1 MIGTGDLRP
10 AAISPRCNPRL
21 IPMRLLGWIA
31 VFLSSFAC
39 LHLADAKTPAVA
51 FLSHYNKYCHKTVPE
66 SPETAKPMNLD
77 SGEDMILHFDI
88 AYFTGGSQIFP
99 GKSSIDS
106 DGISLSFHPK
116 RRTIF
121 VTENPDVLKLQASLK
136 FHLPPR
142 GYSMWHNNRNL
153 REIRF
158 RGPRIP
164 VRTKAVGFEFHGF
177 WARKT
182 GELCMVGSGS
192 SLGSSHAVSF
202 APSSSVV
209 LKLKYPVS
217 DPGNVSSLILGS
229 LESVSPGG
237 SLDYFDPV
245 SILAVPHFGEYKYSL
260 MSGGKGNC
268 LRSNG
273 GMEENLPIE
282 LKDQSVCLSQLYQHA
297 RSFELEYGSE
307 CSDSS
312 NGSKCNPLTA
322 DSQGLPGF
330 MTIQGIRCEPN
341 RGMRVLVGFPD
352 SIEYWSRAFGYG
364 RVFNPNNMLLGE
376 GAWDE
381 KENKLCVIACR
392 VLGFHRSLHNA
403 SVGDCSIQ
411 LNLRFPKKMTI
422 QHRSNVVGQI
432 SSSKSVSEAGY
443 FPPIGFHG
451 TKNKVTGLPGLRY
464 DYTMLDLVGK
474 SCAEKKISKGKGTY
488 PSPYSYDMRF
498 DMSVTNSKGEKAEGD
513 ASPFFVG
520 EQLFE
525 PYRMHSG
532 TNSRLNLSYK
542 ISFTPSSDFEL
553 GDEILSNRSVDFS
566 AEGTYNKENGVL
578 CMIGCRHLVS
588 HIKHPTRNETTDC
601 KILITMQFAPLNSN
615 VRADIKGSIESMRGK
630 EDPLYFRKLQIS
642 SHSVYIKQA
651 ADSIWRMD
659 IEILLVLVTNTLA
672 CIFVGLQLY
681 HVSKHPEVLPFLSF
695 VMLVVLTLGH
705 MIPLLLNFEAMFG
718 STSGRQNVFLGSG
731 GWLEV
736 NEIVVRMVTMV
747 AFLLQFRLLQLSWTS
762 RQTAK
767 RQKSLWLS
775 ERRVVYFSLPLY
787 AAGGFLAWYAH
798 QWKNSY
804 TNSYLRSRHR
814 FYQQQHYPWDHFKSY
829 AGLILDG
836 FLLPQIVFNLFLNS
850 SEDALSLP
858 FCMGTTI
865 VRLLPHA
872 YDLYR
877 AHSSSWYLD
886 LSYIYANHRMDFY
899 STSWNI
905 IIPIGGLLFAAI
917 VYSQQR
923 FGGRCILPKRCRGTS
938 EYEKVP
944 TVSSEEMTTYSQH

>member
-1 MIGTGDLRP
+1 MQLLRRI
-10 AAISPRCNPRL
+10 AFF
-21 IPMRLLGWIA
+21 LL
-31 VFLSSFAC
+31 SFAC

-51 FLSHYNKYCHKTVPE
+51 FISYYSKFCHQTVPE
-66 SPETAKPMNLD
+66 SPETSKPVN
-77 SGEDMILHFDI
+77 SATGEDRTLYFDI

-99 GKSSIDS
+99 GKSSLDS
-106 DGISLSFHPK
+106 DGITLSFHPK
-116 RRTIF
+116 RRTMF
-121 VTENPDVLKLQASLK
+121 VTENPDVIKLQATLK

-142 GYSMWHNNRNL
+142 GYSMWQGNRNL
-153 REIRF
+153 REIHF

-164 VRTKAVGFEFHGF
+164 VRTKSVGFEFFGF
-177 WARKT
+177 WSRKN

-192 SLGSSHAVSF
+192 SLGSSHAAASF

-209 LKLKYPVS
+209 LRLKYPVS

-237 SLDYFDPV
+237 SLDYFEPV
-245 SILAVPHFGEYKYSL
+245 SILAVPHFSEYKYSL

-268 LRSNG
+268 LRRSDG
-273 GMEENLPIE
+273 GMEANLPLE

-307 CSDSS
+307 CSDIS
-312 NGSKCNPLTA
+312 NSSKCNPLTA

-341 RGMRVLVGFPD
+341 RGIRVLVGFHK

-364 RVFNPNNMLLGE
+364 RVFNPNSMLLGE

-392 VLGFHRSLHNA
+392 VLGFNRSLHNA

-432 SSSKSVSEAGY
+432 SSSKSVSDAGY

-451 TKNKVTGLPGLRY
+451 TKNKVRGLPGLKY

-474 SCAEKKISKGKGTY
+474 SCVEKKIKKGKGTY

-498 DMSVTNSKGEKAEGD
+498 DMSVTNSKGQKAEGD

-520 EQLFE
+520 EQFYE

-532 TNSRLNLSYK
+532 TNSRLNLSYR
-542 ISFTPSSDFEL
+542 ITFTPSSDFEL
-553 GDEILSNRSVDFS
+553 GDQVLSNRSVDFS
-566 AEGTYNKENGVL
+566 AEGTYNKENGML

-601 KILITMQFAPLNSN
+601 KILITMQFASLNSKA
-615 VRADIKGSIESMRGK
+615 RADIKGSIESTRGK
-630 EDPLYFRKLQIS
+630 EDPLYFAKLQIS
-642 SHSVYIKQA
+642 SHSIYIKQA

-659 IEILLVLVTNTLA
+659 IEILLVLVTNTLS

-681 HVSKHPEVLPFLSF
+681 HVSKHPDALPFLSF
-695 VMLVVLTLGH
+695 VMLLVLTLGH

-718 STSGRQNVFLGSG
+718 AASSRQNVFLGSG

-747 AFLLQFRLLQLSWTS
+747 AFLLQFRLLQLTWSS
-762 RQTAK
+762 RQTAESRK
-767 RQKSLWLS
+767 NLWLC
-775 ERRVVYFSLPLY
+775 ERRVVYLSLPLY
-787 AAGGFLAWYAH
+787 VAGGLIAWYAH
-798 QWKNSY
+798 HWKNSY
-804 TNSYLRSRHR
+804 NRPYLQTRHR
-814 FYQQQHYPWDHFKSY
+814 FYQPQHYPWDDFKSY

-850 SEDALSLP
+850 SEHALSLS
-858 FCMGTTI
+858 FYMGTTI

-886 LSYIYANHRMDFY
+886 LSYIYANHRQDFY

-917 VYSQQR
+917 IYSQQR
-923 FGGRCILPKRCRGTS
+923 FGGRCILPKRFRASSG
-938 EYEKVP
+938 YEKVP
-944 TVSSEEMTTYSQH
+944 TINSEEMTTYSQQ